1 MRIFESERIQGLMK
15 MMGMKEGEVIEHRW
29 LTKSIEGAQKKVE
42 AHNFDMRKNLLEY
55 DDVMNQ
61 QRRSIYRLRR
71 MVLGF
76 GAGIPVVEFDEDP
89 KTRKKTR
96 REQVFQWSDARE
108 HMLDLIEDLIVDMV
122 QASCPA

>member
-1 MRIFESERIQGLMK
+1 MK

-42 AHNFDMRKNLLEY
+42 GHNFDIRKNTLEY

-61 QRRSIYRLRR
+61 QRRSIYGLRR

-76 GAGIPVVEFDEDP
+76 GAGVPVVE
-89 KTRKKTR
+89 
-96 REQVFQWSDARE
+96 
-108 HMLDLIEDLIVDMV
+108 
-122 QASCPA
+122 

>member
-1 MRIFESERIQGLMK
+1 
-15 MMGMKEGEVIEHRW
+15 MKEGEPSSTAGSRRP
-29 LTKSIEGAQKKVE
+29 IEGAQKKVE
-42 AHNFDMRKNLLEY
+42 GHNFDIRKNLLEY

-76 GAGIPVVEFDEDP
+76 GAGIPVVEYDEDP

-96 REQVFQWSDARE
+96 REQVFTWADAQE
-108 HMLDLIEDLIVDMV
+108 HVLDVVEDLVVDMV
-122 QASCPA
+122 GAHCPNRARGLGPRRRSPRW